1 MTDLKILPLKSS
13 SKGNAIL
20 VCSERVKLL
29 IDCGISGKRLE
40 EALRSVEVDP
50 TEISAAVV
58 THEHSDHTKGLGIF
72 SRKYSVPIFAN
83 LGTWNAMRPSLGKL
97 DDDNIRII
105 SEDTPFCI
113 DDISITAFEI
123 SHDAAAPVGYVFET
137 EHCRAAVATDMG
149 FVSRET
155 ISHLS
160 RCREVLIEANYDPN
174 MLDMGRYP
182 FELKQRIK
190 SDRGHLAN
198 DDAAYLA
205 ETLVKS
211 GTRRVILGHLSEEN
225 NLPQLAYHTVKNAL
239 SDAGVKIGCDAELL
253 VASRLSAGFCDI

>member
-1 MTDLKILPLKSS
+1 MTDLKILPLHSS

-20 VCSERVKLL
+20 IYTQSTKLL
-29 IDCGISGKRLE
+29 IDCGISGKKLE
-40 EALRSVEVDP
+40 ESLRSAEVDP
-50 TEISAAVV
+50 AEISATAV

-72 SRKYSVPIFAN
+72 SRKHAVPIFAN
-83 LGTWNAMRPSLGKL
+83 LGTWRAMRPALGRL
-97 DDDNIRII
+97 DEDNIRVID
-105 SEDTPFCI
+105 EDTPFI
-113 DDISITAFEI
+113 IGDISVTAFGI
-123 SHDAAAPVGYVFET
+123 SHDAAAPVGYILET

-155 ISHLS
+155 VERLS
-160 RCREVLIEANYDPN
+160 GCREVLIEANYDPN

-182 FELKQRIK
+182 YELKQRIK

-205 ETLVKS
+205 EALIKN
-211 GTRRVILGHLSEEN
+211 GTQRVILGHLSEEN

-239 SDAGVKIGCDAELL
+239 SDAGIKLGSDAELL
-253 VASRLSAGFCDI
+253 VASRCSAGFYDI